1 VRTISRSG
9 VAVTVVIVTAL
20 TAFPFVFQA
29 NWVVNIAVF
38 TMMYAG
44 LATAWNLLGGYS
56 GYISLA
62 NAAFFGV
69 GAYAIANVFPT
80 SGGPPGYTPF
90 LILPLVGLGVA
101 ILSLPIGWVAFRTR
115 GVTFA
120 IVTISLLFV
129 AQTLA
134 FLMRSFTRGSQGM
147 GIGVPRF
154 SVATYERPFYL
165 ALLAIFVFAVLVCWY
180 VRRAKLGLALFA
192 IRDDEDR
199 ARGLGVD
206 TEVAK
211 LVTFAMS
218 LGITAMIGGVWAY
231 YITYIYPQFAV
242 DPLITIGMVLMVF
255 LGGKG
260 TLWGPL
266 LGALLLVPAQEL
278 LAQNAATARWYLVL
292 YSGVFLLVIL
302 LLPRGI
308 IPSIQDLVARLR
320 SKGDRGTSP
329 PAAAIPPV
337 RTEVVP

>member
-1 VRTISRSG
+1 AGDRRCARACVLHHVSLDDPVVREQGVEDRRVRRSPGAGVRVRVVRGDPRGARPPAREDEVRPCRPGDRAEPGVGGIARCRRTEGCCDRVRAERGDGRRGRCRLRCRDAVQPRQSLRPDLVAAHDHRARRHGEPPRHGRSRDADGRVAGAPRDVHLSDLGEAHVLHPADRDLGRAAPGAVRRRRTGQVVRTISRPG

-69 GAYAIANVFPT
+69 GAYAIANLFPT

-101 ILSLPIGWVAFRTR
+101 ILSLPIGWIAFRTR

-134 FLMRSFTRGSQGM
+134 FLLHSFTTGSQAM
-147 GIGVPRF
+147 GVGVP
-154 SVATYERPFYL
+154 
-165 ALLAIFVFAVLVCWY
+165 
-180 VRRAKLGLALFA
+180 
-192 IRDDEDR
+192 
-199 ARGLGVD
+199 
-206 TEVAK
+206 
-211 LVTFAMS
+211 
-218 LGITAMIGGVWAY
+218 
-231 YITYIYPQFAV
+231 
-242 DPLITIGMVLMVF
+242 
-255 LGGKG
+255 
-260 TLWGPL
+260 
-266 LGALLLVPAQEL
+266 
-278 LAQNAATARWYLVL
+278 
-292 YSGVFLLVIL
+292 
-302 LLPRGI
+302 
-308 IPSIQDLVARLR
+308 
-320 SKGDRGTSP
+320 
-329 PAAAIPPV
+329 
-337 RTEVVP
+337 